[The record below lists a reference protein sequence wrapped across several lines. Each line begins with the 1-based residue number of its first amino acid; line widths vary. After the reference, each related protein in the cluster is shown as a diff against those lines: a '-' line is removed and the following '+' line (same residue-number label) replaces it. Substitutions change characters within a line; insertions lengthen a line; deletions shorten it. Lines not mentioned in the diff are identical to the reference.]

1 MAIATISLLITSGG
15 SRSIASNSVS
25 NHALATTGS
34 LLSIDVSIPLR
45 NVLVKE
51 GVAVLP
57 PPPPPPLPATNVAEV
72 VEGVGWE
79 KDAIW
84 RSLEEVPGYMLYM
97 A

>member
-25 NHALATTGS
+25 NHAFATTGS

-51 GVAVLP
+51 GVAEL
-57 PPPPPPLPATNVAEV
+57 PPPPLPATNVAEV

>member
-25 NHALATTGS
+25 NHAFATTGS

-51 GVAVLP
+51 GVAEL
-57 PPPPPPLPATNVAEV
+57 PPPPPLPATNVAEV